1 MAHELKLG
9 TILVAD
15 DDPDIRK
22 FAKIFLESAG
32 WSVVTASD
40 GEEALQFY
48 TANQSAIVLLLT
60 DVTMPNV
67 NGHEL
72 ADRVLGIDSNLPVL
86 LMSGDQNGYRG
97 LECVAKPFAPAEL
110 LDKVSRTLRASAHP
124 AISGQAAKAISV

>member
-1 MAHELKLG
+1 MVSDKRLG

-32 WSVVTASD
+32 WSVITASD

-48 TANQSAIVLLLT
+48 SAHQSVIVLLLT
-60 DVTMPNV
+60 DVTMPKV

-72 ADRVLGIDSNLPVL
+72 ADRVLGIDSHLPVL
-86 LMSGDQNGYRG
+86 LMSGVQSGYRG
-97 LECVAKPFAPAEL
+97 LECLAKPFHPAEL
-110 LDKVSRTLRASAHP
+110 VDKVSQTLGARPHSATN
-124 AISGQAAKAISV
+124 GQAAKTISA